1 MKLLSRIERHLRRSG
16 TAPTMFGRI
25 TMGDPRFVH
34 DLRCGRVPRRETI
47 RRIGEWLDRHEEE
60 PPAAADQLKRAIAA
74 DLADFAGTIDMEV
87 ESRGWASALFEG
99 GQHRLTIRLD
109 GPGAAAAADA
119 FLEGIAERE
128 FALDGHILADI
139 VPVRDSRD
147 ADGLNVSLTLDA
159 LTVQSA

>member
-16 TAPTMFGRI
+16 IAPTMFGRM

-47 RRIGEWLDRHEEE
+47 RRIGEWLDRHEEA
-60 PPAAADQLKRAIAA
+60 PPPAADQLKRAIVA
-74 DLADFAGTIDMEV
+74 DLTGFAGAIEVEV

-99 GQHRLTIRLD
+99 GQHRLTIRLS
-109 GPGAAAAADA
+109 GPGAGAAADG
-119 FLEGIAERE
+119 FREGIAERE
-128 FALDGHILADI
+128 FALEGHILADI
-139 VPVRDSRD
+139 VPVRDSRET
-147 ADGLNVSLTLDA
+147 DGASVTLTLDA